1 MLEPSLN
8 LRSWSHFL
16 TIAEAGSF
24 TRAALQ
30 LRIAQPVLSREM
42 AELERQVGARLFYRH
57 ARGVKLSPSG
67 DQFRARAKDIL
78 KQIEETPRGLSDAD
92 NEPVGTLAVGLPP
105 SMAGFITSEA
115 IKLYR
120 ARYPSSRLNL
130 SLLEGEEC
138 YERLVERHLDLAV
151 IRNRPGQRGVDLAP
165 LLTDHIGVFGAH
177 RLLEGIPD
185 VIGVTEL
192 AQLPLMLPP
201 PPSLAY
207 DLLSNELT
215 RNGLRLNVIM
225 EGNLWAILESVR
237 QGMGVGVAIFSE
249 CAKPIFDPQIVRFV
263 KIAVPPG
270 IWSIATLAYR
280 PSTPGAKAFSSILRE
295 VVDML
300 LASDQPGISAP
311 HGTANHADGSTNNM
325 A

>member
-1 MLEPSLN
+1 
-8 LRSWSHFL
+8 
-16 TIAEAGSF
+16 
-24 TRAALQ
+24 
-30 LRIAQPVLSREM
+30 M
-42 AELERQVGARLFYRH
+42 AELERQLGARLFHRH

-78 KQIEETPRGLSDAD
+78 AQIEDIPRGLSDAND
-92 NEPVGTLAVGLPP
+92 EPVGTLTVGLPP
-105 SMAGFITSEA
+105 SMAGSITSEA

-120 ARYPSSRLNL
+120 DRYPASRLNL

-151 IRNRPGQRGVDLAP
+151 IRSRRGQRGVDLAP
-165 LLTDHIGVFGAH
+165 LLKDDIGVFGAH

-185 VIGVTEL
+185 VIGATEL
-192 AQLPLMLPP
+192 ARLPLMLPP
-201 PPSLAY
+201 PPSLVH
-207 DLLSNELT
+207 DLLSTDLT

-237 QGMGVGVAIFSE
+237 QGVGLAIFSE
-249 CAKPIFDPQIVRFV
+249 CAKRIFDPQTVRFV

-270 IWSIATLAYR
+270 VWSIATLAYR
-280 PSTPGAKAFSSILRE
+280 PITPGAKAFSCILRE

-300 LASDQPGISAP
+300 LASDQPGFSASP
-311 HGTANHADGSTNNM
+311 GTASHADGGANSI